1 MNYVNIKVNIY
12 SKFAIVEISNSKNN
26 ALDTKTIIELVNC
39 LKKLSKN
46 ETLSCIAIKGNNKF
60 LINSV
65 QNKSDNNL
73 NENVIIKQ
81 IFHLPKE
88 ESHYQNLI

>member
-46 ETLSCIAIKGNNKF
+46 ETLSCIAKRK
-60 LINSV
+60 
-65 QNKSDNNL
+65 
-73 NENVIIKQ
+73 
-81 IFHLPKE
+81 
-88 ESHYQNLI
+88 